1 MLCLAAILA
10 APVGRALLPQVGN
23 PPESGCEAWIEGRRC
38 RAGSMPER
46 FIVADSA
53 ACLVKCA
60 GVGEDG
66 CCLYDNGRC
75 KFYAGK
81 HVLNIEGD
89 APGRSAA
96 QCHDDGSDTL

>member
-1 MLCLAAILA
+1 MLCLAILA

-53 ACLVKCA
+53 ACLVKWA
-60 GVGEDG
+60 SVGEDG
-66 CCLYDNGRC
+66 CCRQSWGCRCCVGDGAGGKANSNWSLYAVGTA
-75 KFYAGK
+75 KQ
-81 HVLNIEGD
+81 
-89 APGRSAA
+89 AA
-96 QCHDDGSDTL
+96 A